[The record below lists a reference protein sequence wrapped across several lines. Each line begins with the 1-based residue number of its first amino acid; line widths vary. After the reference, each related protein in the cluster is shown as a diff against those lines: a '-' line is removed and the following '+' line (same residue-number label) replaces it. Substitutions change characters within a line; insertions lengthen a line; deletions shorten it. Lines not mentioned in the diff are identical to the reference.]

1 MPDVHRR
8 TTGSRQVGVKRVLGV
23 VAVVAL
29 AMVAAC
35 SSGSDVDVTDR
46 TPLDADTTQDGPDTT
61 DAPPDISTPDTVG
74 PDVTIEVPSRPS
86 DSAPTGPSETVSPDP
101 STGED
106 GTGAGP
112 VDPADVDLIVELWA
126 GYDEAVKEGVDAKV
140 AYIASHSYPGLE
152 LTEELCAEDP
162 SVEGYVPVVGA
173 DLDAESI
180 APEPDWVIRIAG
192 SPVDG
197 ETPDGTIYV
206 HDVTISYDDGTAET
220 GPAHTTIL
228 DGTAYFFFDCSA

>member
-1 MPDVHRR
+1 VQRI
-8 TTGSRQVGVKRVLGV
+8 LGV
-23 VAVVAL
+23 LAVVAL
-29 AMVAAC
+29 APLVAC
-35 SSGSDVDVTDR
+35 SSATDVDVTDER
-46 TPLDADTTQDGPDTT
+46 PLNSTTQDAGDTT
-61 DAPPDISTPDTVG
+61 DATSGGAPEISTPDTVG
-74 PDVTIEVPSRPS
+74 PDVTIDVPSRPS
-86 DSAPTGPSETVSPDP
+86 DTAPPGPTDTVSPDP
-101 STGED
+101 STGD
-106 GTGAGP
+106 DDSGGGP
-112 VDPADVDLIVELWA
+112 IDEADVDLIVDLWA
-126 GYDEAVKEGVDAKV
+126 GYDEAVQGGVESKV

-162 SVEGYVPVVGA
+162 VVEGYVPVVGA

-180 APEPDWVIRIAG
+180 VPEPDWVIRIAG

-206 HDVTISYDDGTAET
+206 HDVTITFEDASAET